1 VIGINYRRAHHCSLL
16 LITIHH
22 YWANRLLIVGII
34 WFPEPPKEALK
45 NPSNAQ
51 WSPDAAS
58 DLIWLQQ

>member
-1 VIGINYRRAHHCSLL
+1 VIDLNDRGAHHCSLL

-22 YWANRLLIVGII
+22 YLASRLLIVGFI

-58 DLIWLQQ
+58 DLFWLEQ

>member
-1 VIGINYRRAHHCSLL
+1 VIDVNYRGAHHFSLL

-22 YWANRLLIVGII
+22 CWTSRLLIVGVI
-34 WFPEPPKEALK
+34 WFLEPPKEALK

-58 DLIWLQQ
+58 DLIWL